1 MLIISV
7 IIFSLAVIFSFY
19 CYKDLKKLKP
29 TYDELELKF
38 SPIEKEKTKLSE
50 IEAKYRLL
58 QQDYQRGIN
67 TLQLQEDLISQY
79 DIGIGTV
86 DPVMYKSSSGSSCID
101 ILNTRLTNVQNDAKK
116 LVKDKQACICT
127 LGDNLTVNNSKAKA
141 RTLIN
146 REIKLRLRCFDNEVD
161 AAISLAN
168 WNNINRLISRVR
180 RSFDEINNCGKIIK
194 TQIQT
199 PYLLLKIEE
208 LMLSYEVEKL
218 TADIKESEREETRLR
233 NEAEREEAKI
243 KSAAEKAQKNRELME
258 KLIQN
263 ELSKLDSATEEQRE
277 LLAMHQQELE
287 ILKQRE
293 KRAVSMA
300 QLTRAGYVY
309 VISNEMSFGPDVVK
323 IGMTRRVD
331 PYDRIR
337 ELGDA
342 SVPDTFDVH
351 AMFYCDDAPALE
363 SSLHQKFAH
372 ARLNLVNNRKEFFRV
387 SPDEV
392 ITAVEH
398 NGIEVLRAA

>member
-38 SPIEKEKTKLSE
+38 SPIEKEKTKLSA

-161 AAISLAN
+161 AAISLAD

>member
-1 MLIISV
+1 MLIISF

-86 DPVMYKSSSGSSCID
+86 DQVMYKSPSDSSSID

-161 AAISLAN
+161 AAISLAD

-180 RSFDEINNCGKIIK
+180 RSFDEINDCGKIIK

-372 ARLNLVNNRKEFFRV
+372 ARMNLVNNRKEFFRV

>member
-1 MLIISV
+1 MLIIGF

-38 SPIEKEKTKLSE
+38 SPIEKEKTKLSA

-86 DPVMYKSSSGSSCID
+86 DQVMYKSSSDSSSID

-127 LGDNLTVNNSKAKA
+127 LGNNLTVNNSKAKA

-161 AAISLAN
+161 AAISLAD

-180 RSFDEINNCGKIIK
+180 RSFDEINDCGKIIK

-372 ARLNLVNNRKEFFRV
+372 ARMNLVNNRKEFFRV

>member
-1 MLIISV
+1 MLIISF

-86 DPVMYKSSSGSSCID
+86 DQVMYKSSSDSSSID

-127 LGDNLTVNNSKAKA
+127 LGNNLTVNNSKAKA

-161 AAISLAN
+161 AAISLAD

-180 RSFDEINNCGKIIK
+180 RSFDEINDCGKIIK

-372 ARLNLVNNRKEFFRV
+372 ARMNLVNNRKEFFRV

>member
-161 AAISLAN
+161 AAISLAD

>member
-1 MLIISV
+1 MLIIS
-7 IIFSLAVIFSFY
+7 IITFTLAVVFSFY
-19 CYKDLKKLKP
+19 LHKNLKKLKP
-29 TYDELELKF
+29 TYDELDRHF
-38 SPIEKEKTKLSE
+38 APIEKEKAKLGE
-50 IEAKYRLL
+50 VAAKYRLL
-58 QQDYQRGIN
+58 QQDYQRGRTI
-67 TLQLQEDLISQY
+67 LQSQEDLISQY

-86 DPVMYKSSSGSSCID
+86 DQVMYKISKNSTSLD
-101 ILNTRLTNVQNDAKK
+101 ALNTRLTKVQDEAKK
-116 LVKDKQACICT
+116 MVKDKQACICT
-127 LGDNLTVNNSKAKA
+127 LGDDLAVNNSKAKA

-161 AAISLAN
+161 AAISLAD

-180 RSFDEINNCGKIIK
+180 RSFDEINDCGKIIK
-194 TQIQT
+194 TQIQN
-199 PYLLLKIEE
+199 PYLLLKLEE

-218 TADIKESEREETRLR
+218 TTDIKESEREETRLR

-243 KSAAEKAQKNRELME
+243 KSAAEKATKNRELME
-258 KLIQN
+258 RLIQK

-300 QLTRAGYVY
+300 QLTRSGYVY
-309 VISNEMSFGPDVVK
+309 VISNEMSFGSDVVK

-331 PYDRIR
+331 PYDRVR

-363 SSLHQKFAH
+363 ASLHQKFAH
-372 ARLNLVNNRKEFFRV
+372 ARINLVNNRKEFFRV
-387 SPDEV
+387 SPDDV
-392 ITAVEH
+392 ITAVEQ